1 MNINL
6 DDYNVLEQKDLTVL
20 AQHIQKVLDDR
31 DAKIVTAIEQKDL
44 NALKNSLVHNKDR
57 ILPEKA
63 WRALNLTK
71 MKIEDLD
78 FFLYLTELPEYK
90 SVDDLGHNLTKTK
103 SAIYA
108 SLFDGKLFDFFLSKQ
123 ELFHLI
129 KEVVEDYGS
138 DKTIPKEN
146 VKKIFENELLE
157 LDQILINDVTVNKKL
172 NFLEYL
178 FENNLIELPNEQLKS
193 LYLKNWNESNELL
206 YSLITNKFPGYKD
219 ITLNELI
226 NKVEALNVSKG
237 SFYEKV
243 DYFLRLN
250 DNIFIRT
257 IENHPMIEDD
267 IRNLLVAFNKLSP
280 NQDKKFHKF
289 VDIIL
294 KNFPEHIENLKDR
307 NFVIKS
313 AFKDSYEKAMN
324 YIDLN
329 INLENKEPLK
339 NKKIKM

>member
-178 FENNLIELPNEQLKS
+178 F
-193 LYLKNWNESNELL
+193 
-206 YSLITNKFPGYKD
+206 
-219 ITLNELI
+219 
-226 NKVEALNVSKG
+226 
-237 SFYEKV
+237 
-243 DYFLRLN
+243 
-250 DNIFIRT
+250 
-257 IENHPMIEDD
+257 
-267 IRNLLVAFNKLSP
+267 
-280 NQDKKFHKF
+280 
-289 VDIIL
+289 
-294 KNFPEHIENLKDR
+294 
-307 NFVIKS
+307 
-313 AFKDSYEKAMN
+313 
-324 YIDLN
+324 
-329 INLENKEPLK
+329 
-339 NKKIKM
+339 